1 MPLLESD
8 RVYYAQQAIKERDY
22 YGDRNG
28 SGRKLTRGNLSPF
41 TGDICGV
48 LIPRFDSGDNE
59 LRSKL
64 VMTENTQINLRGIA
78 KVIVD
83 EKPLLLQ
90 SIPGAGKS
98 FLIDETAKLFGR
110 YDGPSPHL
118 FSFYSC

>member
-28 SGRKLTRGNLSPF
+28 RELTLGDLSRF

-48 LIPRFDSGDNE
+48 LVPRFDSRDNE

-110 YDGPSPHL
+110 YDGLSPHL